1 MRSKLFILLILVGC
15 SSQKIADAASAE
27 NQLCKVRAE
36 FRIAELADVTLVP
49 SPGSLRAKIE
59 DAEDAFCLPK

>member
-15 SSQKIADAASAE
+15 SSQKPAASVE
-27 NQLCKVRAE
+27 TQLCRVRAE

-59 DAEDAFCLPK
+59 NAEDAFCLPK